1 MRFDTLSTFC
11 EAQTLTGASV
21 DSTNTLDLGKNEIAE
36 AQQAYVVITVTTKV
50 TAAANVALAS
60 SNDGTTFT
68 TVAAVDLPANSDV
81 GTQKVLVIPP
91 GCGRYLK
98 LVATGTALA
107 GAISAG
113 VTLCAQSVKG
123 IEQFAMN

>member
-1 MRFDTLSTFC
+1 MRFDTLSTFS
-11 EAQTLTGASV
+11 EAQELTGASV
-21 DSTNTLDLGKNEIAE
+21 DSTNILDLGKNEIAE

-50 TAAANVALAS
+50 TAATNVALRTSAD
-60 SNDGTTFT
+60 NKTYT

-98 LVATGTALA
+98 LTATGTSMA

>member
-50 TAAANVALAS
+50 TVALAS

-98 LVATGTALA
+98 LVATGTDLA